1 MDNEKTGVDLSAI
14 PAAEQRGY
22 SRGYYA
28 GRRRMI
34 ADQRQLDFSE
44 KKADFWREVF
54 VTALAEVV
62 NGHGWRTGDTPITTV
77 QERVGLAADFADE
90 AVNYC
95 HKALT

>member
-1 MDNEKTGVDLSAI
+1 MDDEKTDVEQNAI
-14 PAAEQRGY
+14 STAEQRGY

-34 ADQRQLDFSE
+34 ADHRQLDFSE

-54 VTALAEVV
+54 VTVLAEVV
-62 NGHGWRTGDTPITTV
+62 NGHGWKSGDTPITTV
-77 QERVGLAADFADE
+77 SERVSLAADFADE